1 MGQGALGIGA
11 YSFGAASPD
20 AIDNSGNLAV
30 TGVRDAFGISGYTED
45 RNSPIA
51 IVNGGDITAAAVDRF
66 AIGILAD
73 NNGANG
79 GTVPSAS

>member
-1 MGQGALGIGA
+1 
-11 YSFGAASPD
+11 
-20 AIDNSGNLAV
+20 V